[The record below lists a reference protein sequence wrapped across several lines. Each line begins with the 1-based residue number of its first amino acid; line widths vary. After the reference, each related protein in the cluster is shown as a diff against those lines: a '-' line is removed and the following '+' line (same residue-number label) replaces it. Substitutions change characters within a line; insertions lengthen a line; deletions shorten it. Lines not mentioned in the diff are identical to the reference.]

1 MACIITYNNK
11 KYTQK
16 EFEQY
21 FKEHFTEFVGEFL
34 NTRPDVILPIGTSG
48 SGKSTFIKSL
58 PQKNLVVIEPDAM
71 RVEFTGNINDKSK
84 DKEIYIEAANRA
96 VAVLKANNPID
107 VENLSPEE
115 RLRYYKI
122 LDMKKS
128 DGGEITLKDINENP
142 TLYQITQNRE
152 IEEFVASEK
161 TIRDLAARMSDR
173 IGIPVRFESDRSK
186 EYKGKLE
193 NGTAVVN
200 LAYATLDTPIHE
212 ILGHPII
219 RAIKSGKKG
228 IEYTVYDFETEQIA
242 KKAGATFN
250 RITEDGEAIW
260 SLPNNSQLYQNL
272 LKELEYGKGKEVL
285 DRVKRDYVYKENTNR
300 VGKVNPKSDYY
311 FVFDKNNTIISEQ
324 FNTIEEAN
332 KELSKYDNI
341 KYTLEEQQEEAIVE
355 LLGLMTA
362 EKLNAVKDGKLIS
375 LLKRLLKE
383 IKAFMKD
390 ILFQKEVEIDKLPDN
405 MTINDLSDLL
415 AYSNSKLILPGYEVE
430 YTTPDNEKFKTYQE
444 ASNHI
449 SDLAKSVE
457 DVDLDSINITQ
468 QPINIENIPN
478 EFSGTEGE
486 GIPFYVL
493 KLNNKWFVNYD
504 RQLAIDEGVEISEE
518 KAKDYFRKKQKLG
531 LIKDFIEKNKEY
543 EQSKEIIEEWKKVN
557 NIQYNPEEIYSRGQ
571 EFSSVVGAYSNFD
584 VNLMMQNLL
593 QHIEDNEKAGG
604 QFAISAYTKPIDRQ
618 IGHLEGGGGKIKFKL
633 YPQSND
639 ILWAANTDVYSGSV
653 WDASEKVNKDKKSEL
668 LGVSYTK
675 YPSLRNVDAVQ
686 PNLASIVD
694 DLSHHHNE
702 LAISLNFNNFE
713 IEIDEDVPYQTKK
726 IIDSINKILEQKRNG
741 KLVKPEIKTNKFNK
755 GFLNNIIKRGYV
767 KADEK
772 QNLKENYNVDILDSE
787 NSFKHI
793 EKIKNVLNK
802 DNVAIQPTQTAS
814 TLKESIDG
822 VKDKVTFFQRDISE
836 IPNKFEG
843 YSVRKETGEKLYQ
856 GTVENINGV
865 WKINNQTISEEQ
877 VKKLYF
883 QEKEYTSQALINTK
897 IAALKE
903 VAKKYPRSLIRSE
916 VKSIKASAF
925 AGSEM
930 YNAGFNPDE
939 LPFQKLS
946 KSPKEILQEK
956 LNEQVKNNKRVVLDT
971 TNLTK
976 DKRLPFIEAIKK
988 AIPTANIQYKLM
1000 ELNPELAKQR
1010 IKAQLARGENRANV
1024 SDETIDRHAT
1034 SYKQMLE
1041 DVKNEP
1047 ITKYKELGSKQDIEG
1062 FKKHVINQI
1071 PAYEFKPNAGD
1082 ALAYEEDYDSIA
1094 TVPKVSKERGDDAQ
1108 VIARFKSLINR
1119 LKLLK
1124 NNPSLNKFKIQEK
1137 IDLYQ
1142 SEIDKYKQ
1150 ADTTDEKIE
1159 ILQLLAEESLTDS
1172 EEAMDKDNLSPA
1184 QLRNI
1189 LSSAEMWKDF
1199 RQFVEVD
1206 NVSAE
1211 IGLLEN
1217 RANALK
1223 LAVYNR
1229 IVDYMKEQS
1238 SKTKYNLSS
1247 DDIKQLDEDGLL
1259 LNILDI
1265 KQSRNKMIR
1274 YIGYQ
1279 IERMGI
1285 EKELEV
1291 KRKVDE
1297 SNKLFEKLSNLD
1309 FDKLFKK
1316 DAKGRTMR
1324 NHFIY
1329 EVNDEFYDARKKVGE
1344 QVKLF
1349 FDPATKEQLTKL
1361 VLQAVS
1367 GGRADAFKDAK
1378 DLMYLSSKLNKE
1390 YIDATID
1397 AAREAALDP
1406 ALNES
1411 EIVYYAF
1418 NKGIKKAKEART
1430 TWYKENTITLNP
1442 AAFMSGTTPEERQRI
1457 IDEFKAAVGNDHY
1470 AESRVK
1476 TGENR
1481 VNRYYKDQNEWRLYL
1496 EEKHIGDDEAFK
1508 AAMDE
1513 WEYANNPFWYYDSIH
1528 NEANI
1533 DPEIADL
1540 ISKTRDFDKLP
1551 AYAPSK
1557 PEHYDNQFKEVLAN
1571 ENLLNLYNFMT
1582 EYMKEAV
1589 RLFPPDASKEV
1600 GVDFFV
1606 KMQATAWESFMN
1618 NGISGLKTNTAIV
1631 DAVAVQHNF
1640 EHINQVDELGNP
1652 LKQISYER
1660 FLDVDKERLNLEA
1673 LLEDPTISPQDR
1685 NIYQKRIKEIE
1696 TSYTLDLKKTMQ
1708 LLITQVESFRFS
1720 NEIADAAELQLY
1732 MVNQAKESTNSGYKN
1747 VGLSTTK
1754 KVTNYAVEAGVYN
1767 MYRAD
1772 PDQANK
1778 NDFWGDNVFENKDVF
1793 GLTSDK
1799 KKKAREI
1806 KEKAMA
1812 IEPMYRGYIEK
1823 LDRGEELSDA
1833 ADPTER
1839 AEEIQQAW
1847 DVINSYNNYKKEY
1860 KDLGGKRSS
1869 FSKFID
1875 WGIEVTQLK
1884 TMGLSFV
1891 SPITNLNFGVLSNY
1905 KEALVGQFLNV
1916 KECSAALKEML
1927 STTNNFLTWGKGG
1940 KNKKREK
1947 IVNFLE
1953 KNNLIFDIM
1962 EANYGKGQRVSYDK
1976 MFMWMRSSDFFM
1988 KGQLIIGS
1996 LMHDQIETINGPKS
2010 LWSLV
2015 KEDGTI
2021 DETQV
2026 PEWNKDKQ
2034 IDMIQKLLALSRRV
2048 HGNTDTKSAKFS
2060 NKFAL
2065 GRALGQFK
2073 ASWMSEGLNSA
2084 YNHSREDEILGT
2096 RLEGRIRALPRLY
2109 REMKALKDNSGAGTW
2124 IGKWSDAMSNIKN
2137 MEEGDIY
2144 NIRRLAI
2151 DGVMIISLYM
2161 LYISLKML
2169 YNSMTDDDKY
2179 KKMALGGTMNL
2190 LYRLRNDVQFYT
2202 SVGTFKEITSNPIP
2216 SLRIITD
2223 FQKAIYQTAD
2233 IMNPMNDTDADDIE
2247 RTMKNWAKTAP
2258 VTRQIVT
2265 NSNMVNDLYEDYQY

>member
-1 MACIITYNNK
+1 MSCI
-11 KYTQK
+11 
-16 EFEQY
+16 
-21 FKEHFTEFVGEFL
+21 
-34 NTRPDVILPIGTSG
+34 
-48 SGKSTFIKSL
+48 
-58 PQKNLVVIEPDAM
+58 
-71 RVEFTGNINDKSK
+71 
-84 DKEIYIEAANRA
+84 
-96 VAVLKANNPID
+96 
-107 VENLSPEE
+107 
-115 RLRYYKI
+115 YK
-122 LDMKKS
+122 
-128 DGGEITLKDINENP
+128 
-142 TLYQITQNRE
+142 
-152 IEEFVASEK
+152 
-161 TIRDLAARMSDR
+161 
-173 IGIPVRFESDRSK
+173 
-186 EYKGKLE
+186 YKGKDYTKEEFYSLVSSSNFIQQE
-193 NGTAVVN
+193 QARKFAELQERLNNKEFLKGAKNAFESSKGLQEWGTQEQYNDYIARVS
-200 LAYATLDTPIHE
+200 
-212 ILGHPII
+212 LGIVKNPS
-219 RAIKSGKKG
+219 SGKYNYESQIKD
-228 IEYTVYDFETEQIA
+228 IVYHGSNQKINQFEI
-242 KKAGATFN
+242 KKEPLIHFGSKNAALQRGDVLNQVLLNVKDLQT
-250 RITEDGEAIW
+250 IKDGMWFLGTDEGG
-260 SLPNNSQLYQNL
+260 L
-272 LKELEYGKGKEVL
+272 LKELLGRNIL
-285 DRVKRDYVYKENTNR
+285 
-300 VGKVNPKSDYY
+300 
-311 FVFDKNNTIISEQ
+311 
-324 FNTIEEAN
+324 TIE
-332 KELSKYDNI
+332 
-341 KYTLEEQQEEAIVE
+341 
-355 LLGLMTA
+355 
-362 EKLNAVKDGKLIS
+362 
-375 LLKRLLKE
+375 
-383 IKAFMKD
+383 
-390 ILFQKEVEIDKLPDN
+390 
-405 MTINDLSDLL
+405 
-415 AYSNSKLILPGYEVE
+415 
-430 YTTPDNEKFKTYQE
+430 
-444 ASNHI
+444 
-449 SDLAKSVE
+449 
-457 DVDLDSINITQ
+457 
-468 QPINIENIPN
+468 
-478 EFSGTEGE
+478 
-486 GIPFYVL
+486 
-493 KLNNKWFVNYD
+493 
-504 RQLAIDEGVEISEE
+504 
-518 KAKDYFRKKQKLG
+518 
-531 LIKDFIEKNKEY
+531 
-543 EQSKEIIEEWKKVN
+543 
-557 NIQYNPEEIYSRGQ
+557 
-571 EFSSVVGAYSNFD
+571 
-584 VNLMMQNLL
+584 
-593 QHIEDNEKAGG
+593 
-604 QFAISAYTKPIDRQ
+604 
-618 IGHLEGGGGKIKFKL
+618 
-633 YPQSND
+633 
-639 ILWAANTDVYSGSV
+639 
-653 WDASEKVNKDKKSEL
+653 
-668 LGVSYTK
+668 
-675 YPSLRNVDAVQ
+675 
-686 PNLASIVD
+686 
-694 DLSHHHNE
+694 
-702 LAISLNFNNFE
+702 
-713 IEIDEDVPYQTKK
+713 
-726 IIDSINKILEQKRNG
+726 
-741 KLVKPEIKTNKFNK
+741 
-755 GFLNNIIKRGYV
+755 
-767 KADEK
+767 
-772 QNLKENYNVDILDSE
+772 
-787 NSFKHI
+787 
-793 EKIKNVLNK
+793 
-802 DNVAIQPTQTAS
+802 
-814 TLKESIDG
+814 
-822 VKDKVTFFQRDISE
+822 
-836 IPNKFEG
+836 
-843 YSVRKETGEKLYQ
+843 
-856 GTVENINGV
+856 
-865 WKINNQTISEEQ
+865 
-877 VKKLYF
+877 
-883 QEKEYTSQALINTK
+883 
-897 IAALKE
+897 
-903 VAKKYPRSLIRSE
+903 E
-916 VKSIKASAF
+916 VKSINEAKNKAIRESPYFHENYRMALPEGEK
-925 AGSEM
+925 AG
-930 YNAGFNPDE
+930 N
-939 LPFQKLS
+939 K
-946 KSPKEILQEK
+946 KLQEIF
-956 LNEQVKNNKRVVLDT
+956 
-971 TNLTK
+971 K
-976 DKRLPFIEAIKK
+976 DKNIGFEYINLSEDKGSTSY
-988 AIPTANIQYKLM
+988 AIPSQEQIHT
-1000 ELNPELAKQR
+1000 
-1010 IKAQLARGENRANV
+1010 
-1024 SDETIDRHAT
+1024 
-1034 SYKQMLE
+1034 
-1041 DVKNEP
+1041 
-1047 ITKYKELGSKQDIEG
+1047 LGNKQDIEG

-1172 EEAMDKDNLSPA
+1172 EEAMAKDNLSPA

-1217 RANALK
+1217 RANTLK

-1406 ALNES
+1406 ALNEP

-1470 AESRVK
+1470 AESRIK

-1481 VNRYYKDQNEWRLYL
+1481 VNRYYKDQTEWRLYL

-1508 AAMDE
+1508 TAMDE

-1533 DPEIADL
+1533 DPEIAEL
-1540 ISKTRDFDKLP
+1540 ISKTRDFDRLP

-1833 ADPTER
+1833 ADPTTR

-1860 KDLGGKRSS
+1860 KDLDGKRSS

-2084 YNHSREDEILGT
+2084 YNHSREDEILGA

>member
-1 MACIITYNNK
+1 MACKI
-11 KYTQK
+11 KY
-16 EFEQY
+16 
-21 FKEHFTEFVGEFL
+21 
-34 NTRPDVILPIGTSG
+34 
-48 SGKSTFIKSL
+48 
-58 PQKNLVVIEPDAM
+58 
-71 RVEFTGNINDKSK
+71 K
-84 DKEIYIEAANRA
+84 DKLYSEEEFRQYAIENYLSEFKDKTNTSIGNGWYE
-96 VAVLKANNPID
+96 VDLKGVNTGI
-107 VENLSPEE
+107 
-115 RLRYYKI
+115 RLR
-122 LDMKKS
+122 
-128 DGGEITLKDINENP
+128 
-142 TLYQITQNRE
+142 
-152 IEEFVASEK
+152 
-161 TIRDLAARMSDR
+161 
-173 IGIPVRFESDRSK
+173 ESNK
-186 EYKGKLE
+186 
-193 NGTAVVN
+193 
-200 LAYATLDTPIHE
+200 
-212 ILGHPII
+212 
-219 RAIKSGKKG
+219 
-228 IEYTVYDFETEQIA
+228 
-242 KKAGATFN
+242 
-250 RITEDGEAIW
+250 
-260 SLPNNSQLYQNL
+260 
-272 LKELEYGKGKEVL
+272 
-285 DRVKRDYVYKENTNR
+285 
-300 VGKVNPKSDYY
+300 PK
-311 FVFDKNNTIISEQ
+311 
-324 FNTIEEAN
+324 
-332 KELSKYDNI
+332 
-341 KYTLEEQQEEAIVE
+341 
-355 LLGLMTA
+355 
-362 EKLNAVKDGKLIS
+362 
-375 LLKRLLKE
+375 
-383 IKAFMKD
+383 
-390 ILFQKEVEIDKLPDN
+390 
-405 MTINDLSDLL
+405 
-415 AYSNSKLILPGYEVE
+415 
-430 YTTPDNEKFKTYQE
+430 
-444 ASNHI
+444 
-449 SDLAKSVE
+449 
-457 DVDLDSINITQ
+457 
-468 QPINIENIPN
+468 
-478 EFSGTEGE
+478 
-486 GIPFYVL
+486 
-493 KLNNKWFVNYD
+493 
-504 RQLAIDEGVEISEE
+504 
-518 KAKDYFRKKQKLG
+518 
-531 LIKDFIEKNKEY
+531 
-543 EQSKEIIEEWKKVN
+543 
-557 NIQYNPEEIYSRGQ
+557 
-571 EFSSVVGAYSNFD
+571 
-584 VNLMMQNLL
+584 
-593 QHIEDNEKAGG
+593 
-604 QFAISAYTKPIDRQ
+604 
-618 IGHLEGGGGKIKFKL
+618 
-633 YPQSND
+633 
-639 ILWAANTDVYSGSV
+639 
-653 WDASEKVNKDKKSEL
+653 
-668 LGVSYTK
+668 
-675 YPSLRNVDAVQ
+675 
-686 PNLASIVD
+686 
-694 DLSHHHNE
+694 
-702 LAISLNFNNFE
+702 
-713 IEIDEDVPYQTKK
+713 
-726 IIDSINKILEQKRNG
+726 
-741 KLVKPEIKTNKFNK
+741 
-755 GFLNNIIKRGYV
+755 
-767 KADEK
+767 
-772 QNLKENYNVDILDSE
+772 
-787 NSFKHI
+787 
-793 EKIKNVLNK
+793 
-802 DNVAIQPTQTAS
+802 
-814 TLKESIDG
+814 
-822 VKDKVTFFQRDISE
+822 
-836 IPNKFEG
+836 
-843 YSVRKETGEKLYQ
+843 
-856 GTVENINGV
+856 
-865 WKINNQTISEEQ
+865 
-877 VKKLYF
+877 
-883 QEKEYTSQALINTK
+883 
-897 IAALKE
+897 
-903 VAKKYPRSLIRSE
+903 
-916 VKSIKASAF
+916 
-925 AGSEM
+925 
-930 YNAGFNPDE
+930 
-939 LPFQKLS
+939 
-946 KSPKEILQEK
+946 
-956 LNEQVKNNKRVVLDT
+956 
-971 TNLTK
+971 
-976 DKRLPFIEAIKK
+976 
-988 AIPTANIQYKLM
+988 
-1000 ELNPELAKQR
+1000 
-1010 IKAQLARGENRANV
+1010 
-1024 SDETIDRHAT
+1024 
-1034 SYKQMLE
+1034 
-1041 DVKNEP
+1041 
-1047 ITKYKELGSKQDIEG
+1047 
-1062 FKKHVINQI
+1062 

-1172 EEAMDKDNLSPA
+1172 EEAMAKDNLSPA

-1206 NVSAE
+1206 NLSAE

-1217 RANALK
+1217 RANTLK

-1247 DDIKQLDEDGLL
+1247 DDIKQLDEDGIL

-1297 SNKLFEKLSNLD
+1297 SNKLFEKLSNVD

-1344 QVKLF
+1344 QVSLF

-1406 ALNES
+1406 ALNEP

-1470 AESRVK
+1470 AESRIK

-1481 VNRYYKDQNEWRLYL
+1481 VNRYYKDQTEWRLYL

-1533 DPEIADL
+1533 DPEIAEL
-1540 ISKTRDFDKLP
+1540 ISKTRDFDRLP

-1660 FLDVDKERLNLEA
+1660 FLDVDKERLNLES

-1806 KEKAMA
+1806 KEKAMT

-1839 AEEIQQAW
+1839 AEETQQAW
-1847 DVINSYNNYKKEY
+1847 DVINEYNNYKKEY

-1996 LMHDQIETINGPKS
+1996 LMHDQIETVNGPKS

-2021 DETQV
+2021 DESQV

-2084 YNHSREDEILGT
+2084 YNHSREDEILGA

>member
-1 MACIITYNNK
+1 M
-11 KYTQK
+11 
-16 EFEQY
+16 
-21 FKEHFTEFVGEFL
+21 
-34 NTRPDVILPIGTSG
+34 
-48 SGKSTFIKSL
+48 
-58 PQKNLVVIEPDAM
+58 
-71 RVEFTGNINDKSK
+71 
-84 DKEIYIEAANRA
+84 
-96 VAVLKANNPID
+96 
-107 VENLSPEE
+107 
-115 RLRYYKI
+115 
-122 LDMKKS
+122 
-128 DGGEITLKDINENP
+128 
-142 TLYQITQNRE
+142 
-152 IEEFVASEK
+152 
-161 TIRDLAARMSDR
+161 
-173 IGIPVRFESDRSK
+173 
-186 EYKGKLE
+186 
-193 NGTAVVN
+193 
-200 LAYATLDTPIHE
+200 
-212 ILGHPII
+212 
-219 RAIKSGKKG
+219 
-228 IEYTVYDFETEQIA
+228 
-242 KKAGATFN
+242 
-250 RITEDGEAIW
+250 
-260 SLPNNSQLYQNL
+260 
-272 LKELEYGKGKEVL
+272 
-285 DRVKRDYVYKENTNR
+285 
-300 VGKVNPKSDYY
+300 
-311 FVFDKNNTIISEQ
+311 
-324 FNTIEEAN
+324 
-332 KELSKYDNI
+332 
-341 KYTLEEQQEEAIVE
+341 
-355 LLGLMTA
+355 
-362 EKLNAVKDGKLIS
+362 
-375 LLKRLLKE
+375 
-383 IKAFMKD
+383 
-390 ILFQKEVEIDKLPDN
+390 
-405 MTINDLSDLL
+405 
-415 AYSNSKLILPGYEVE
+415 
-430 YTTPDNEKFKTYQE
+430 
-444 ASNHI
+444 
-449 SDLAKSVE
+449 
-457 DVDLDSINITQ
+457 
-468 QPINIENIPN
+468 
-478 EFSGTEGE
+478 
-486 GIPFYVL
+486 
-493 KLNNKWFVNYD
+493 
-504 RQLAIDEGVEISEE
+504 
-518 KAKDYFRKKQKLG
+518 
-531 LIKDFIEKNKEY
+531 
-543 EQSKEIIEEWKKVN
+543 
-557 NIQYNPEEIYSRGQ
+557 
-571 EFSSVVGAYSNFD
+571 
-584 VNLMMQNLL
+584 
-593 QHIEDNEKAGG
+593 
-604 QFAISAYTKPIDRQ
+604 
-618 IGHLEGGGGKIKFKL
+618 
-633 YPQSND
+633 
-639 ILWAANTDVYSGSV
+639 
-653 WDASEKVNKDKKSEL
+653 
-668 LGVSYTK
+668 
-675 YPSLRNVDAVQ
+675 
-686 PNLASIVD
+686 
-694 DLSHHHNE
+694 
-702 LAISLNFNNFE
+702 
-713 IEIDEDVPYQTKK
+713 
-726 IIDSINKILEQKRNG
+726 
-741 KLVKPEIKTNKFNK
+741 
-755 GFLNNIIKRGYV
+755 
-767 KADEK
+767 
-772 QNLKENYNVDILDSE
+772 
-787 NSFKHI
+787 
-793 EKIKNVLNK
+793 
-802 DNVAIQPTQTAS
+802 
-814 TLKESIDG
+814 
-822 VKDKVTFFQRDISE
+822 
-836 IPNKFEG
+836 
-843 YSVRKETGEKLYQ
+843 
-856 GTVENINGV
+856 
-865 WKINNQTISEEQ
+865 
-877 VKKLYF
+877 
-883 QEKEYTSQALINTK
+883 
-897 IAALKE
+897 
-903 VAKKYPRSLIRSE
+903 
-916 VKSIKASAF
+916 
-925 AGSEM
+925 
-930 YNAGFNPDE
+930 
-939 LPFQKLS
+939 
-946 KSPKEILQEK
+946 
-956 LNEQVKNNKRVVLDT
+956 
-971 TNLTK
+971 
-976 DKRLPFIEAIKK
+976 
-988 AIPTANIQYKLM
+988 
-1000 ELNPELAKQR
+1000 
-1010 IKAQLARGENRANV
+1010 
-1024 SDETIDRHAT
+1024 
-1034 SYKQMLE
+1034 
-1041 DVKNEP
+1041 
-1047 ITKYKELGSKQDIEG
+1047 
-1062 FKKHVINQI
+1062 INQI

-1172 EEAMDKDNLSPA
+1172 EEAMAKDNLSPA

-1217 RANALK
+1217 RANTLK

-1247 DDIKQLDEDGLL
+1247 DDIKQLDEDGIL

-1297 SNKLFEKLSNLD
+1297 SNKLFEKLSNVD

-1344 QVKLF
+1344 QVSLF

-1470 AESRVK
+1470 AESRIK

-1481 VNRYYKDQNEWRLYL
+1481 VNRYYKDQTEWRLYL

-1533 DPEIADL
+1533 DPEIAEL
-1540 ISKTRDFDKLP
+1540 ISKTRDFDRLP

-1660 FLDVDKERLNLEA
+1660 FLDVDKERLNLES

-1847 DVINSYNNYKKEY
+1847 DVINEYNNYKKEY
-1860 KDLGGKRSS
+1860 KDLDGKRSS

-1996 LMHDQIETINGPKS
+1996 LMHDQIETVNGPKS

-2021 DETQV
+2021 DESQV

-2084 YNHSREDEILGT
+2084 YNHSREDEILGA

>member
-152 IEEFVASEK
+152 QEAFVASEK
-161 TIRDLAARMSDR
+161 TIRDLAARISDR
-173 IGIPVRFESDRSK
+173 IGIPYKIESDRTK
-186 EYKGKLE
+186 QYKGKIE
-193 NGTAVVN
+193 NGTAYIN

-212 ILGHPII
+212 ILGHPIV
-219 RAIKSGKKG
+219 RALKNYRNSNLNNYIIDEIEITKKLLNKE
-228 IEYTVYDFETEQIA
+228 ITREEA
-242 KKAGATFN
+242 KKL
-250 RITEDGEAIW
+250 REKPED
-260 SLPNNSQLYQNL
+260 SQLYQNL

-362 EKLNAVKDGKLIS
+362 EKLDKVKDGKLIS

-405 MTINDLSDLL
+405 MTLGDLSDLL
-415 AYSNSKLILPGYEVE
+415 AYSNSKLILPGNEVI
-430 YTTPDNEKFKTYQE
+430 YTTPDNGKFKTYQE

-449 SDLAKSVE
+449 SELAKSVE
-457 DVDLDSINITQ
+457 DVDLSDTQ
-468 QPINIENIPN
+468 LPIRKKVEKANDIPVDKFTD
-478 EFSGTEGE
+478 EFDNTIYNRKEG
-486 GIPFYVL
+486 
-493 KLNNKWFVNYD
+493 KWFIEDTNRTMLDDDIVTLWNSNLSDNYINK
-504 RQLAIDEGVEISEE
+504 AGVE
-518 KAKDYFRKKQKLG
+518 G
-531 LIKDFIEKNKEY
+531 FIEKNKEY

-571 EFSSVVGAYSNFD
+571 GFYSAFGAYSD
-584 VNLMMQNLL
+584 LDLDTLMANILH
-593 QHIEDNEKAGG
+593 HIEDNEKAGG
-604 QFAISAYTKPIDRQ
+604 KFAVSAFTKPTDKTIRH
-618 IGHLEGGGGKIKFKL
+618 IEKSGLNFLIFPKPEHIM
-633 YPQSND
+633 
-639 ILWAANTDVYSGSV
+639 WAANTDVFSGSV

-675 YPSLRNVDAVQ
+675 YPSIRSINTVQ
-686 PNLASIVD
+686 PNLANIID
-694 DLSHHHNE
+694 NLNHHHNE
-702 LAISLNFNNFE
+702 LGIQLTGNNFRLE
-713 IEIDEDVPYQTKK
+713 
-726 IIDSINKILEQKRNG
+726 INKEVLNETDGKEYYKIKAWVDKINSILDQKYG
-741 KLVKPEIKTNKFNK
+741 KVVKPEIKNRNTSIINKKDELRLNEIDSLMIKLSADYNK
-755 GFLNNIIKRGYV
+755 GLITLDEV
-767 KADEK
+767 KK
-772 QNLKENYNVDILDSE
+772 LKEPLKKERNLLDLKRNDS
-787 NSFKHI
+787 
-793 EKIKNVLNK
+793 
-802 DNVAIQPTQTAS
+802 AIQPTQTNE
-814 TLKESIDG
+814 TLKEKLTD
-822 VKDKVTFFQRDISE
+822 VAFRVADLYE
-836 IPNKFEG
+836 EG
-843 YSVRKETGEKLYQ
+843 DTSGGGKNYLASFGSPEFKQ
-856 GTVENINGV
+856 
-865 WKINNQTISEEQ
+865 
-877 VKKLYF
+877 
-883 QEKEYTSQALINTK
+883 KEYTGQALINTK

-930 YNAGFNPDE
+930 YNAGFDPDE

-1047 ITKYKELGSKQDIEG
+1047 ITKYKELGNKQDIEG

-1217 RANALK
+1217 RANTLK

-1406 ALNES
+1406 ALNEP

-1470 AESRVK
+1470 AESRIK

-1481 VNRYYKDQNEWRLYL
+1481 VNRYYKDQTEWRLYL

-1806 KEKAMA
+1806 KEKAMV

-1833 ADPTER
+1833 ADPTTR
-1839 AEEIQQAW
+1839 AEETQQAW
-1847 DVINSYNNYKKEY
+1847 DVINEYNNYKKEY

-1996 LMHDQIETINGPKS
+1996 LMHDQIETVNGPKS

-2021 DETQV
+2021 DESQV

-2084 YNHSREDEILGT
+2084 YNHSREDEILGA